1 MSEQMKSLRNQF
13 LIAMPQMRDPN
24 FDGTVTYICDHNEHG
39 AMGIIINRPLELRL
53 GEILGQLELGGQDID
68 RPIYGGGPVQM
79 ERGFVLHS
87 PQGEWQSSLQISEGV
102 CLTTSK
108 DILAALAEE
117 KGPEENLVALGY
129 AGWGAGQL
137 EQEITEN
144 CWLTCPSSE
153 EILFHTH
160 YSKKFDTAIALLG
173 FDPSQLSDQ
182 AGHA

>member
-1 MSEQMKSLRNQF
+1 MKSLRNQF

-24 FDGTVTYICDHNEHG
+24 FEGTVTYICDHNEHG

-53 GEILGQLELGGQDID
+53 GEILGQLDLGGQDID

-87 PQGEWQSSLQISEGV
+87 PQGEWQSSLNISEGV

-129 AGWGAGQL
+129 AGWGEGQL
-137 EQEITEN
+137 EQEIAEN

-153 EILFHTH
+153 EILFHTP
-160 YSKKFDTAIALLG
+160 YGKKFDMAIALLG
-173 FDPSQLSDQ
+173 FDPSQLSGQ